1 MYKLGN
7 PSHKN
12 DFLHNIYSSRSQN
25 KMNYLTDSSC
35 SEIQKILRQD
45 YFSRLQKASLNNLI
59 NYVTED
65 DPNFK
70 TNKHIDSEFE
80 KMHKKPIKY
89 AAKQILFSDKVRKN
103 NFNRIKRNPR
113 KNLLNIKDYETLPA
127 LKNTESMQDLM
138 SDNNEEDKRT
148 FIFKAKKVY
157 KDKYPITYDL
167 NYIDEVEN
175 KFIKPYLS
183 KNNVVYHDY
192 IVNKKSKTPFNFII
206 G

>member
-7 PSHKN
+7 PDQKN
-12 DFLHNIYSSRSQN
+12 ELSNKYKSKSVN

-45 YFSRLQKASLNNLI
+45 YFSRLQKVSLNNLI
-59 NYVTED
+59 NYVTDED
-65 DPNFK
+65 INYK
-70 TNKHIDSEFE
+70 TTDKHNHFE
-80 KMHKKPIKY
+80 EMDKRHIKY

-103 NFNRIKRNPR
+103 NFNKIKKQPKRNS
-113 KNLLNIKDYETLPA
+113 LNQRDSKTIPV
-127 LKNTESMQDLM
+127 LKNTDSLQDLM
-138 SDNNEEDKRT
+138 KDNNEEDKRA

-157 KDKYPITYDL
+157 KDKYPISYDI

-183 KNNVVYHDY
+183 KNTIVYHDY
-192 IVNKKSKTPFNFII
+192 IPNKKSKTPFNFII

>member
-7 PSHKN
+7 TNPKN
-12 DFLHNIYSSRSQN
+12 ELSNKYKSKSQN

-45 YFSRLQKASLNNLI
+45 YFQRLQKVSLNNLI
-59 NYVTED
+59 NYVTD
-65 DPNFK
+65 DDINFK
-70 TNKHIDSEFE
+70 TTDKHNHFE
-80 KMHKKPIKY
+80 KIEKKHIKY

-103 NFNRIKRNPR
+103 NFNKIKKQPKRNS
-113 KNLLNIKDYETLPA
+113 LNQKDSKTIPV
-127 LKNTESMQDLM
+127 LKNTESLQDLM
-138 SDNNEEDKRT
+138 KDNNEEDKRA

-157 KDKYPITYDL
+157 KDKYPISYDI

-183 KNNVVYHDY
+183 KNTIVYHDY
-192 IVNKKSKTPFNFII
+192 IPNKKSKTPFNFII